1 MKRILGYYTVQFAA
15 MAVTRLISQSRF
27 KKNKYKANKLMNL
40 RLKMGE
46 WRPLGYLIKSA
57 SPIANN
63 YDAITAAAFI
73 LVSNLC
79 TKFVKCHEVIYFGS
93 AKQSHSSFLPNESE
107 NVHAGAVLEIA
118 RMLSSKIAGWTS
130 NHGLL
135 QVPSNRH
142 SSM

>member
-1 MKRILGYYTVQFAA
+1 MKHILGYYTVQFAA
-15 MAVTRLISQSRF
+15 MAVARLISQSRF
-27 KKNKYKANKLMNL
+27 KKNKYKANKLINL

-79 TKFVKCHEVIYFGS
+79 LTFVLN
-93 AKQSHSSFLPNESE
+93 SSSVMKSFISVQPNK
-107 NVHAGAVLEIA
+107 ATVLFFRMKA
-118 RMLSSKIAGWTS
+118 RMFTLE
-130 NHGLL
+130 
-135 QVPSNRH
+135 QY
-142 SSM
+142 